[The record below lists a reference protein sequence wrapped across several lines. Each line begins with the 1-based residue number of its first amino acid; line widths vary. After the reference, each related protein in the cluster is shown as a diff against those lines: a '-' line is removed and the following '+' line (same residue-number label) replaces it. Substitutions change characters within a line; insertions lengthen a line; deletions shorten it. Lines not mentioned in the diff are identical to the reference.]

1 MTVTTTNRTT
11 LNNNIARSAREV
23 QSIMET
29 VANRDGVVRKGEQ
42 SRIDRLNQFRIASV
56 RRLSE
61 VKRGAC

>member
-11 LNNNIARSAREV
+11 LTNNIVRSAREV

-42 SRIDRLNQFRIASV
+42 SRMDRLNQFRVACV
-56 RRLSE
+56 RRLNE
-61 VKRGAC
+61 VKRGA